1 MLESAVVNAGAA
13 ATSKMTLTVTFNTT
27 SASNGT
33 YQFFLSTRDRA
44 GTINKTATFTLSIG
58 DIARNSET
66 LSLSASSASVV
77 VGDTATLTLTNMYT
91 PRSAAAWSYIHMV
104 ESAEIGGT
112 ILARHTSDSMN
123 TSIASTR
130 EVTVG
135 TTLGSSITDTNVST
149 TRGLVESVIATTAGA
164 QTKQTITVKF
174 YQVQNPGT
182 YTITFTPRAIDGTIG
197 NASAVFTL
205 TVTAVSG
212 SAATSLVFLNK
223 AADFGSG
230 VTGVRAD
237 SSVSYTAGT
246 AASPTAVAV
255 LWPEIR
261 NSSDTKTVNGNAVAD
276 SITVTISGPGLLA
289 GHINGIV
296 QTRAKQVTIA
306 HYDTIIV
313 YSDGTA
319 GTATITSYLG
329 TSVTTAGK
337 FAQAAKSVTFTGP
350 ATTFTA
356 SAVTAVKNGG
366 NLSYSDS
373 TTSGTG
379 IITFTAKDAA
389 GTAITSAAM
398 NTTDGQAAGFY
409 AISSDSKVISGRS
422 LRNYSDLCTYSSTDG
437 YWSCNMFV
445 VDSGTATLTIYDS
458 TTASSRASSAVSYT
472 VAGAVYTG
480 TLAFDK
486 TSYAPGEVATITIT
500 AKDRAGRNVANGEV
514 NPFTNAVMNKAFSG
528 VGTFGN
534 AASAGF
540 GANGT
545 GTSYTLT
552 GSTFVNGVETV
563 VVQMPSFAGKVTF
576 TALTNYDSSTQ
587 NTPVSVSVDVV
598 NPDATAANA
607 AIAASQAAADA
618 ATDAALEAIDAANA
632 ATDAANLAAEAAD
645 AATVAA
651 EEARD
656 AADAATAAVE
666 ALATEVASMMAALKA
681 QITTLARTVAKIA
694 KKVNA

>member
-1 MLESAVVNAGAA
+1 MSRKTFKRVALVAISALGLGLLGFSPVNARNL
-13 ATSKMTLTVTFNTT
+13 TTETLT
-27 SASNGT
+27 
-33 YQFFLSTRDRA
+33 
-44 GTINKTATFTLSIG
+44 
-58 DIARNSET
+58 
-66 LSLSASSASVV
+66 LSASSASVV
-77 VGDTATLTLTNMYT
+77 VGDTATVTVTNTFIPDSVTTTAMSD
-91 PRSAAAWSYIHMV
+91 SAAVHIVASG
-104 ESAEIGGT
+104 SFGGT
-112 ILARHTSDSMN
+112 ILGRHTTDSAN
-123 TSIASTR
+123 TSMSSTR

-135 TTLGSSITDTNVST
+135 TTLGGSATNAM
-149 TRGLVESVIATTAGA
+149 VESVIATTPGA
-164 QTKQTITVKF
+164 LTKQTITVKF
-174 YQVQNPGT
+174 YQAATPGT
-182 YTITFTPRAIDGTIG
+182 YTYTFTTRDRAGNI

-598 NPDATAANA
+598 NPDATAANT

-645 AATVAA
+645 AAT
-651 EEARD
+651 
-656 AADAATAAVE
+656 
-666 ALATEVASMMAALKA
+666 LLLKRHEMPLMLQPLLSKLLLLRLQA
-681 QITTLARTVAKIA
+681 
-694 KKVNA
+694 